1 MILYYLG
8 NILSLSALYMTS
20 GVGNAICLKAGK
32 LNLGGEGQIFAG
44 GFICAILLNFFGSK
58 NFPAFVALFLAFFF
72 AALVSGLFSLFS
84 VILEKY
90 RDASFLLTSF
100 IFSAAIIPLINGL
113 ISGPFKGNSG
123 NLIGTDF
130 ILNKYR
136 FLKVLPPSSFSLY
149 FCVAIVFCVLGSFL
163 LKTEFGKEI
172 EVFGKAKEFALYTG
186 VSEKAVAFAAASI
199 SGGLNG
205 IAGAAAICGSFF
217 FCSPDFYVGMGW
229 NALAVA
235 MIARLNPVFIIPS
248 SVFMSA
254 LVTMADQ
261 YALFHNFDF
270 DISGLIQAIIIFLVS
285 FPFFQGGKNKC

>member
-8 NILSLSALYMTS
+8 NILALAALYMTS
-20 GVGNAICLKAGK
+20 GAGNAICLKAGK

-58 NFPAFVALFLAFFF
+58 NLPAFAALFLAFFF
-72 AALVSGLFSLFS
+72 AAFVSGFIAFVSAL
-84 VILEKY
+84 LEKY
-90 RDASFLLTSF
+90 RNASFLLTSF

-113 ISGPFKGNSG
+113 ISGPFKGNTG

-136 FLKVLPPSSFSLY
+136 FFKILPPSSFSFY
-149 FCVAIVFCVLGSFL
+149 FFVAIIICILCELL

-172 EVFGKAKEFALYTG
+172 EIFGTANEFALYTG
-186 VSEKAVAFAAASI
+186 VSEKAVSFAAASI

-235 MIARLNPVFIIPS
+235 MLGRLNPILIIPS

-254 LVTMADQ
+254 LVTTADQ

-270 DISGLIQAIIIFLVS
+270 DISGFIQAIIIFLVS
-285 FPFFQGGKNKC
+285 FPFFQRGKK